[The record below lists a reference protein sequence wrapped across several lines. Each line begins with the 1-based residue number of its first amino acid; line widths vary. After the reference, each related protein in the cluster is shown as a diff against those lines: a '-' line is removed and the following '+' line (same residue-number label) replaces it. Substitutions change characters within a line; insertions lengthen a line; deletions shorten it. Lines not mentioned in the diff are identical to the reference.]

1 MNLNVFLAAKIRFLV
16 GERLI
21 QANFF
26 FFFFFNS
33 FRILSKKAKAKRK
46 KKKKIPSDQESINGS
61 LIFY

>member
-46 KKKKIPSDQESINGS
+46 KKKKFP
-61 LIFY
+61 LIKKA